1 MTEPKSKIKGGCCG
15 PTKPVCNY
23 DGPGALIPVGFT
35 GNMFEGLRYQ
45 VTPQCKGALGNA
57 YGMTRKE
64 FIDWTESQGKA
75 IDPVEVLKKRLK
87 AAGLYEFACSEAME

>member
-1 MTEPKSKIKGGCCG
+1 M
-15 PTKPVCNY
+15 
-23 DGPGALIPVGFT
+23 LPVGFT

-45 VTPQCKGALGNA
+45 VTPKCKGTPGTA

-64 FIDWTESQGKA
+64 FIDWTESRGKA

-87 AAGLYEFACSEAME
+87 AAGLYEFASSEAVE